1 MLTYLTGIRHAM
13 LYSHINLQVNNC
25 YCIIQVPDI
34 HVYNVDIS
42 DWDKTRHVVQQ
53 IGPVDILVNNAAII
67 TFSPFLQTEKQDLM
81 R

>member
-1 MLTYLTGIRHAM
+1 M
-13 LYSHINLQVNNC
+13 VC

-53 IGPVDILVNNAAII
+53 IGPVDILINNAAAIA
-67 TFSPFLQTEKQDLM
+67 FGPFLQTEKQDLM